1 LNFLS
6 IIPSFSLTTY
16 ISTNIQSNSIQTYHQ
31 YTALSEELEGTTE
44 LFQEAGDD
52 PEMREM
58 ARSEMKGIESRMEEL
73 EEEIQL
79 LLLPKDPNDDRNV
92 MIEVR
97 AGTGGSEANIFAGES
112 IGSFVE
118 M

>member
-1 LNFLS
+1 
-6 IIPSFSLTTY
+6 
-16 ISTNIQSNSIQTYHQ
+16 
-31 YTALSEELEGTTE
+31 
-44 LFQEAGDD
+44 
-52 PEMREM
+52 MREM

-112 IGSFVE
+112 IGYFFE